1 MHRIVSLTV
10 LVFALAACSKPAAAP
25 EASSSE
31 ASSLEPASSA
41 APANFKVQ
49 ALTDADNDIQGCQT
63 MLDQKGVGQV
73 FIEDGVDPGAHG
85 YIRIDGTRYRVDLT
99 SSVQDE
105 TGGVRMFADGK
116 SGLTVTETLKTGQ
129 AHEEADSVDQ
139 SGKIT
144 VTFRGATQTIAVDGG
159 TAC

>member
-1 MHRIVSLTV
+1 MRHVVSVTV

-25 EASSSE
+25 EPSSSE
-31 ASSLEPASSA
+31 ASSSEAPSSA
-41 APANFKVQ
+41 APASFKVQ

-73 FIEDGVDPGAHG
+73 FIEDGVETGAHG
-85 YIRIDGTRYRVDLT
+85 YIRIDGTRYRVNLT

-105 TGGVRMFADGK
+105 TGGVRIFADGK
-116 SGLTVTETLKTGQ
+116 SGLTVTETLKTGE

-144 VTFRGATQTIAVDGG
+144 VTFKGVTKTIAVEGG